1 MHRVPAMMALRRSW
15 ILLACALAACGDNDD
30 SRGNVAA
37 DIATDE
43 GAAMGED
50 LATEAEVELR
60 GDPPALTIGQI
71 GEILLTLDEGEILQA
86 EVELARGLDEEAR
99 DFAGRMIDEH
109 SLHADRVTDILFVR
123 RIEPVDNAVA
133 ASLRA
138 EAAATLD
145 ELERTPVEE
154 IDIVYMR
161 IQVTMH
167 VAGLRL
173 IAQLIDLAP
182 ADAELRTFLQET
194 YDVIAEH
201 RDHAE
206 GILRSF

>member
-1 MHRVPAMMALRRSW
+1 MMALRQSW

-37 DIATDE
+37 DIAIEE
-43 GAAMGED
+43 GTAMGEA

-60 GDPPALTIGQI
+60 GDPPELTIGQI
-71 GEILLTLDEGEILQA
+71 GEILLTLDDGEIRQA
-86 EVELARGLDEEAR
+86 EIERARGIDEEPR
-99 DFAGRMIDEH
+99 DFAELMIEQH
-109 SLHADRVTDILFVR
+109 SLHADRVSDILFVR

-138 EAAATLD
+138 ETAATLD

-167 VAGLRL
+167 VAGLLL
-173 IAQLIDLAP
+173 IEQLIDLAA
-182 ADAELRTFLQET
+182 ADPELQVFLQET
-194 YDVIAEH
+194 YDLLAQHRVNAE
-201 RDHAE
+201 A
-206 GILRSF
+206 ILRSF